1 MKKFRRLKIIFWGC
15 LIIHCPLFSD
25 YASAQINSFSVGF
38 PVTDSTRVY
47 HYNGFSL
54 QYHVTHK
61 QAEWVAY
68 YICPDRLIKNASR
81 SSKFYFDEK
90 VPGGSAKDSDYK
102 GSGYDRGHLA
112 PAADMAWSERSMKD
126 SFYFTNMSPQAP
138 AFNRGV
144 WKQCEE
150 WVRQKAPAY
159 DTLFI
164 ITGPVLGDSLPY
176 IGDSKVSVP
185 HLYYKAIIGKKDTTT
200 VGIGF
205 LIPNEAS
212 KDSLMHFAVP
222 VDSIEAITGFNL
234 FPLLPKHLDKAVE
247 KTAGWGW

>member
-1 MKKFRRLKIIFWGC
+1 MKKFQRIRITFLSC
-15 LIIHCPLFSD
+15 LIISCFLFPG

-47 HYNGFSL
+47 HYSGFSL
-54 QYHVTHK
+54 QYHVDHK
-61 QAEWVAY
+61 QAEWVGY
-68 YICPDRLIKNASR
+68 YICADRLIKNATR
-81 SSKFYFDEK
+81 SSKFYFDDN

-112 PAADMAWSERSMKD
+112 PAADMAWSERSMKN
-126 SFYFTNMSPQAP
+126 SFFFTNMSPQVP
-138 AFNRGV
+138 AFNRGI

-164 ITGPVLGDSLPY
+164 VTGPVLGDSLPF
-176 IGDSKVSVP
+176 IGESKVSVP
-185 HLYYKAIIGKKDTTT
+185 NMYYKAILGKKDTTT

-205 LIPNEAS
+205 LIPNAAS

-234 FPLLPKHLDKAVE
+234 FPLVPEHIQRSVE
-247 KTAGWGW
+247 KTVASVW